1 MRSVAHQS
9 ELWGL
14 TGSRGLTLAKR
25 GWLTCGDLHLSDL
38 ALRSVPLQPI
48 QSAAAS
54 CHRDPP
60 AGDFDAAKAALHDVF
75 ARSDRAMGTSWRVG
89 QSASAARV
97 DRLTN

>member
-1 MRSVAHQS
+1 MRSVAHHS

-25 GWLTCGDLHLSDL
+25 GWLTHGYLHVSDL
-38 ALRSVPLQPI
+38 PAVTCPFTCSKALQVPATLI
-48 QSAAAS
+48 
-54 CHRDPP
+54 RLLD
-60 AGDFDAAKAALHDVF
+60 DFDAAKAALHCAF